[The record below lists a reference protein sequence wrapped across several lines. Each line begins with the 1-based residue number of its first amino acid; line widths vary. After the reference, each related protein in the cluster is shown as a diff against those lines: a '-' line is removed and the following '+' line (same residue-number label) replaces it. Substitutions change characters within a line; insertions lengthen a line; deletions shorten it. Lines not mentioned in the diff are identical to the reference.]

1 LGYGIGTDEI
11 HKGGKSVFDIESY
24 TDLMKAPIKND
35 NHCFGC
41 TAGMGSS

>member
-1 LGYGIGTDEI
+1 MPVGVNGVN
-11 HKGGKSVFDIESY
+11 KGGKSVFDIESL
-24 TDLMKAPIKND
+24 TDLMETRILTD